1 MERHQPPE
9 AASVGPT
16 ASTPDPVNAL
26 SSLVARGSI
35 ALLARQAVAFS
46 CLFLSGIG
54 LARTL
59 GPSDLGLLTIALL
72 VTRIGAVLVDG
83 GLGAALVRQS
93 SPPSAGELHG
103 TFTAQLLV
111 ALATS
116 SLFALLGLVAWLE
129 SPNWFAPSAYFACT
143 ISVLAMAGVSVP
155 LAVLER
161 DMKFG
166 RLGLVTLVQPLT
178 FATGVAMV
186 VVLDAGLIAVSLAVA
201 ASHWLQ
207 VPVAALLSGHAPRVA
222 RIDPGIRGRFKFG
235 APLMGSA
242 LISTAKD
249 AVNPLFI
256 PLALGVAAVGLIT
269 WAQQLA
275 VLATYAVAALARVIF
290 PAFSRLAGQPEA
302 LRDAMHSAA
311 HWFSALVAPIACFLY
326 LNAQTFTQVIYG
338 PEWFPALDTMRLL
351 LVANLL
357 APLAAVLMAGLNAQ
371 GRTLITL
378 GYTAVW
384 AIATWLTVPLLASTF
399 GIEGYG
405 IANILVTLTTLG
417 LVWQAR
423 SLLPLSLALRSLVAW
438 PIAAIATTAGYLA
451 ATYSGAGA
459 TGALLI
465 AALLSVVLYFPCL
478 TLASPHQSRRL
489 RKALTNR

>member
-1 MERHQPPE
+1 MGRDRGPDPRGPPGTHGVLIRYTAREQSVASSIWEGLTSHGPQVAAHELHLVPSESSLSKGLEGMERQQPPG

-35 ALLARQAVAFS
+35 ALLARQVIAFS

-93 SPPSAGELHG
+93 SPPSAAELQG

-116 SLFALLGLVAWLE
+116 SIFGLLGLVAWLE

-143 ISVLAMAGVSVP
+143 IAVLAMAGVSVP

-186 VVLDAGLIAVSLAVA
+186 VAFDAGLVAVSLAVA
-201 ASHWLQ
+201 ASYWLQ
-207 VPVAALLSGHAPRVA
+207 VPVAALLAGHTPRVA
-222 RIDPGIRGRFKFG
+222 RIDPGLRGR
-235 APLMGSA
+235 LQVRR
-242 LISTAKD
+242 TAD
-249 AVNPLFI
+249 
-256 PLALGVAAVGLIT
+256 G
-269 WAQQLA
+269 
-275 VLATYAVAALARVIF
+275 
-290 PAFSRLAGQPEA
+290 
-302 LRDAMHSAA
+302 
-311 HWFSALVAPIACFLY
+311 
-326 LNAQTFTQVIYG
+326 
-338 PEWFPALDTMRLL
+338 
-351 LVANLL
+351 
-357 APLAAVLMAGLNAQ
+357 
-371 GRTLITL
+371 
-378 GYTAVW
+378 
-384 AIATWLTVPLLASTF
+384 
-399 GIEGYG
+399 
-405 IANILVTLTTLG
+405 
-417 LVWQAR
+417 
-423 SLLPLSLALRSLVAW
+423 
-438 PIAAIATTAGYLA
+438 
-451 ATYSGAGA
+451 
-459 TGALLI
+459 
-465 AALLSVVLYFPCL
+465 
-478 TLASPHQSRRL
+478 
-489 RKALTNR
+489 